1 MTATLTNWKTNIV
14 DRIDGG
20 EKSFRV
26 SLKIFGEALTRSR
39 GGNWAKNITAVT
51 SQRVSKKRARTDV
64 IVPFYFKINP
74 DTGICWGYDH
84 IIANMSNVLVVPL
97 VDMKDTF
104 GNLLKQGEIYQADG
118 NTGLVAQCQ
127 LANGDIDLP
136 KGYDLSHFIAEDDAT
151 LDFDVIAIKSIHELD
166 KYYDVLDNSV
176 SAKSK
181 DDNYSSVL
189 VGHNLIDYETGETDM
204 IDWVT
209 SAMDGP
215 INLITGSTVPKDVPN
230 MNKVVEPLLPVIRN
244 VQPYTI
250 LTIKWAK
257 ERSAIF
263 KAFLLDITKL
273 QQDGKVS
280 FKYNEELFDALNE
293 KINALVDSDLSSYWN
308 SRFFVGKTPHGAS
321 KIETS
326 LKSFDKF
333 VCSTTSSWTQLY
345 FTIEDWILWELFPVT
360 REILQN
366 AQDQRLYGHGG
377 KDILGGKN
385 RKDSSYQSLNFLRIL
400 YLYALTLKPSRR
412 FTAQEAFEWASDTL
426 CKKCAAIDQVDR
438 LDILSDKKVKSSLME
453 YIY

>member
-1 MTATLTNWKTNIV
+1 MTATLTNWKTNTV
-14 DRIDGG
+14 DRIDSG
-20 EKSFRV
+20 EKSFRI
-26 SLKIFGEALTRSR
+26 SLKIFGEALTRSH
-39 GGNWAKNITAVT
+39 GGNWAKNIIPVT
-51 SQRVSKKRARTDV
+51 SQRVSAKRAKSDV

-74 DTGICWGYDH
+74 VTGICWGYDH
-84 IIANMSNVLVVPL
+84 VIANMSNVLIIPL
-97 VDMKDTF
+97 VDLKDTF
-104 GNLLKQGEIYQADG
+104 GNLLKRGEIYQADG

-127 LANGDIDLP
+127 IANGDVDLP
-136 KGYDLSHFIAEDDAT
+136 NGYDAHQFLADDDAS
-151 LDFDVIAIKSIHELD
+151 LDFDVIAINSIHELN
-166 KYYDVLDNSV
+166 KYYDVLDNSI

-181 DDNYSSVL
+181 DDNFSSVL
-189 VGHNLIDYETGETDM
+189 VGHNLIDYETGETDL
-204 IDWVT
+204 IHWVT

-215 INLITGSTVPKDVPN
+215 INLITGGTVPKDVPS
-230 MNKVVEPLLPVIRN
+230 MNKVVEPLLPIIRN
-244 VQPYTI
+244 VQPYTTS
-250 LTIKWAK
+250 TIKWAK

-263 KAFLLDITKL
+263 KSLCLDITKL

-280 FKYNEELFDALNE
+280 YNYNEELFDALNE
-293 KINALVDSDLSSYWN
+293 KINTLADSDLNCYWN
-308 SRFFVGKTPHGAS
+308 DRFFVGKTSHGAS

-333 VCSTTSSWTQLY
+333 VCSTTSSWTQLH
-345 FTIEDWILWELFPVT
+345 FTIEDWILWELFPIT

-412 FTAQEAFEWASDTL
+412 FTAQEAFEWASDNI

-438 LDILSDKKVKSSLME
+438 LDILSDKKVKCSLKE

>member
-14 DRIDGG
+14 DRINGG
-20 EKSFRV
+20 EKSFRI

-39 GGNWAKNITAVT
+39 GGNWAKDIAAVT
-51 SQRVSKKRARTDV
+51 SQRVSKKRALTDV
-64 IVPFYFKINP
+64 IRPFYFKINP

-97 VDMKDTF
+97 VDMNDTF
-104 GNLLKQGEIYQADG
+104 GNLLKRGKIYQADG

-127 LANGDIDLP
+127 LANGDVDLP

-189 VGHNLIDYETGETDM
+189 VGHNLIDYETGETNL

-250 LTIKWAK
+250 PTIKWAK

-273 QQDGKVS
+273 QQDGEVS
-280 FKYNEELFDALNE
+280 FKYNQELFDALNE

-326 LKSFDKF
+326 LRTFDKF

>member
-1 MTATLTNWKTNIV
+1 MTTTLTNWKTNVV
-14 DRIDGG
+14 DKINDG
-20 EKSFRV
+20 ERSFRI

-39 GGNWAKNITAVT
+39 GGNWAKDISAVT
-51 SQRVSKKRARTDV
+51 SQRVSKMRALTDV
-64 IVPFYFKINP
+64 IRPFYFKINP

-84 IIANMSNVLVVPL
+84 VIANMSNVLVVPL

-104 GNLLKQGEIYQADG
+104 GNLLQKGEIYQADG

-166 KYYDVLDNSV
+166 KYYDVLDNSI

-189 VGHNLIDYETGETDM
+189 VGHNLIDYETGETDL
-204 IDWVT
+204 IGWVT

-215 INLITGSTVPKDVPN
+215 INLITGGTVPKDVPS
-230 MNKVVEPLLPVIRN
+230 MNKVIEPLLPVIRN

-250 LTIKWAK
+250 PTINWAK
-257 ERSAIF
+257 DRTSVF

-273 QQDGKVS
+273 QKDGEVS
-280 FKYNEELFDALNE
+280 LKYNQELFNALNE
-293 KINALVDSDLSSYWN
+293 KINALVDSDLISYWN
-308 SRFFVGKTPHGAS
+308 SRFFVGKIPHGAS

-326 LKSFDKF
+326 QGDFDKF
-333 VCSTTSSWTQLY
+333 VCSTTSSWTQLH

-366 AQDQRLYGHGG
+366 AQDQRIYGHGG
-377 KDILGGKN
+377 KEVVGGKK
-385 RKDSSYQSLNFLRIL
+385 RKDAAYQSLNFLRIL
-400 YLYALTLKPSRR
+400 YLYSLTLKPSRR
-412 FTAQEAFEWASDTL
+412 FNATEAFEWASNNI

-438 LDILSDKKVKSSLME
+438 LDILSDKKVKSTLKE
-453 YIY
+453 FIY